1 MWSLMRDR
9 NNGQLL
15 TITHKYDVFSL
26 FFMARHRKESTYDD
40 ETLENMKRYYRI
52 DNHDELLKYIKKNRL
67 VGKNEGEELPH
78 SKNT

>member
-1 MWSLMRDR
+1 
-9 NNGQLL
+9 
-15 TITHKYDVFSL
+15 
-26 FFMARHRKESTYDD
+26 MARGKKESIYDD

-78 SKNT
+78 SKKT